1 MRKNTVPVTMSLS
14 VRVGAPH
21 VLSELPKTCHLSE
34 ALQIATLKPNM
45 MAHMRKGE
53 DTSVKYTEID
63 PTDYTRKELEGEIKE
78 LETEITNWKRKKG
91 DVFEAKKRRL
101 RAYKR
106 ALENKKNYEKDGVDH
121 TEYTRKKLD
130 EEIEELETEIANWNR
145 KKGEVFE
152 EKKRKLRA
160 YKKALKKKEQNAAV
174 GPLGKIM
181 AGVRKDAGRK
191 SRINNKALRQQRR
204 DWKLNRSTAAGAKD
218 NTDRWLIEQNRLREK
233 YGYPPLVE
241 NDLELKGREDRGE
254 LSSDDSD
261 DEEDLFQEQ
270 QRADG
275 MDQAGPSGTSP
286 PEGGQQLDPVAVM
299 EDDEEFDF
307 DDDVLGPG
315 GEDQAIPAQASLEGD
330 VLFLA
335 GSEEIDVDDD
345 DSEAAAAVLAD
356 LASDSDDDDPYPFGT
371 K

>member
-53 DTSVKYTEID
+53 DTGVKQPEID
-63 PTDYTRKELEGEIKE
+63 HTDYTREELEGEI
-78 LETEITNWKRKKG
+78 
-91 DVFEAKKRRL
+91 
-101 RAYKR
+101 
-106 ALENKKNYEKDGVDH
+106 
-121 TEYTRKKLD
+121 
-130 EEIEELETEIANWNR
+130 EELEDEIANWNR
-145 KKGEVFE
+145 KKGEAYE

-160 YKKALKKKEQNAAV
+160 YKKALKKKEKDAAV
-174 GPLGKIM
+174 GPIGKLK
-181 AGVRKDAGRK
+181 AGVRKEAGKKNRK
-191 SRINNKALRQQRR
+191 NNKALRQQRR
-204 DWKLNRSTAAGAKD
+204 DWKLNQQNARGGKD

-233 YGYPPLVE
+233 YGYPPLDE
-241 NDLELKGREDRGE
+241 NDLELKGGEDRGE

-270 QRADG
+270 QRAAG

-299 EDDEEFDF
+299 EDDEEFNF
-307 DDDVLGPG
+307 DDDVFGPG
-315 GEDQAIPAQASLEGD
+315 GEDQAIPAQASVEGD
-330 VLFLA
+330 ALFLA